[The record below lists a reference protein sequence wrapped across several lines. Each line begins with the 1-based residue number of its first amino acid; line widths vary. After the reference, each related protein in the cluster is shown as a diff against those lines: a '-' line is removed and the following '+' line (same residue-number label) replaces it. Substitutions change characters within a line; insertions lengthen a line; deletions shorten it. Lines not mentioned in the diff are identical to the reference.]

1 MDTLNLQEEDP
12 SAFENFVHRNTRTE
26 ISNFEGSFRPC
37 LFSRIES
44 SSSFESSFENSGED
58 FSDIIKEE
66 RPLSKSYKPDSVLKA
81 SFLTERQNSP
91 SFKEFESRNIEKEQD
106 FLGTFKSISPKDLS
120 DKKNRQDSLESRKT
134 LSKKEEISE
143 GIYKNDPFS
152 NQVVQISA
160 GKNFLYKPS
169 SKDPEKESFDDKFLT
184 LIDIITQ
191 KDEEI
196 KDLRT
201 QLLAKDKEISE
212 NSGKTR
218 AMQAK
223 LAKTTEELAFYQQNF
238 ENANEKFQ
246 KSEAQVQKLQVAL
259 AEAQKDL
266 AKKQKIEDR
275 IRKAP
280 DEGQKPEK
288 LENKL
293 KELASENE
301 YLKAELQKRPSFSQY
316 QSALSRIE
324 ELEGMLSQRKTVNC
338 DKSELE
344 GCKALFDMFK
354 VKSFDELVEVVK
366 SLKNPNANSKL
377 ILRISNLIQDCVP
390 PGTFKNGPGHRDIW
404 KFIRNVMESYIQLK
418 KSENNLVISKIQGC
432 LGVGESANI
441 YQEVLKI
448 YNSLHFMELVFDK
461 LKAKLGLS
469 PHATTQEVENS
480 LDQL

>member
-12 SAFENFVHRNTRTE
+12 SVFENFVHRNTRTE

-58 FSDIIKEE
+58 FSDIINEE
-66 RPLSKSYKPDSVLKA
+66 RPLSKSYKPNSVLKA

-91 SFKEFESRNIEKEQD
+91 SFKEFETRNVEKEQD
-106 FLGTFKSISPKDLS
+106 FLGTFKSISPKELNEKKIS
-120 DKKNRQDSLESRKT
+120 PSSMESKKNLMKKGESLE
-134 LSKKEEISE
+134 E
-143 GIYKNDPFS
+143 IYKDDRFS

-160 GKNFLYKPS
+160 GKNFLYKTGG
-169 SKDPEKESFDDKFLT
+169 KDPEKESFDDKFLT
-184 LIDIITQ
+184 LIDIISQ

-201 QLLAKDKEISE
+201 QLLGKDKEISE
-212 NSGKTR
+212 FSGKFKGL
-218 AMQAK
+218 QGK
-223 LAKTTEELAFYQQNF
+223 LAKVTEEMVFYQQNF
-238 ENANEKFQ
+238 ESSNEKCQ
-246 KSEAQVQKLQVAL
+246 RAEAQVQKLQVAL
-259 AEAQKDL
+259 AELQKDL
-266 AKKQKIEDR
+266 VKKNKKEDR

-280 DEGQKPEK
+280 DEFPKPEK

-293 KELASENE
+293 KELGTENE
-301 YLKAELQKRPSFSQY
+301 YLKSELQKRPSFSQY
-316 QSALSRIE
+316 QSALARIE
-324 ELEGMLSQRKTVNC
+324 ELEGMLSQRKTLNN
-338 DKSELE
+338 DKSEVE
-344 GCKALFDMFK
+344 GCKMMIEMFK
-354 VKSFDELVEVVK
+354 VKSFCELVEVVK
-366 SLKNPNANSKL
+366 SLKSPDANSKL

-390 PGTFKNGPGHRDIW
+390 SGTFKNGPGHRDIW
-404 KFIRNVMESYIQLK
+404 KFIRNIMESYIQLR

-461 LKAKLGLS
+461 LKSKLGLS

-480 LDQL
+480 IDQL